1 MARKQTTRVRTVLI
15 LFGIQ
20 CPHRLC
26 LVRILASKQII
37 SLFVMN
43 TIQSTSFPCRRS
55 RDAFNIEV
63 FVHSHEEMKARLS
76 RVRYLYLI

>member
-1 MARKQTTRVRTVLI
+1 
-15 LFGIQ
+15 
-20 CPHRLC
+20 
-26 LVRILASKQII
+26 
-37 SLFVMN
+37 MN

-76 RVRYLYLI
+76 RVRYLYLILISRMLLARKSSVTTNV

>member
-1 MARKQTTRVRTVLI
+1 
-15 LFGIQ
+15 
-20 CPHRLC
+20 
-26 LVRILASKQII
+26 
-37 SLFVMN
+37 MN
-43 TIQSTSFPCRRS
+43 TIQSTSFPCRWS

>member
-1 MARKQTTRVRTVLI
+1 
-15 LFGIQ
+15 
-20 CPHRLC
+20 
-26 LVRILASKQII
+26 
-37 SLFVMN
+37 MN

-76 RVRYLYLI
+76 RVRYLFNIILTSRMLLARKSSVTTNV